1 MDDNRDVSRP
11 GSQVGGH
18 GDVPPETDDDVG
30 PACLQHLTST
40 SHGPNQACGHPDQ
53 IDRNPAGQWHGGNH
67 VDLQPGVGNDS
78 PLQPLG
84 GPDARHLIDLRDRCQ
99 LLCGRD
105 EW

>member
-1 MDDNRDVSRP
+1 MDGDRDVSRP

-40 SHGPNQACGHPDQ
+40 PHGPNQARGHLDQ
-53 IDRNPAGQWHGGNH
+53 IDGKLARQRHGGNH
-67 VDLQPGVGNDS
+67 VDLQSGIGNDS
-78 PLQPLG
+78 PLQALG
-84 GPDARHLIDLRDRCQ
+84 GPDARHLFDLGHPHQ

-105 EW
+105 ER